1 MAELTLEEKKRVRK
15 PFLWLGMASMAMA
28 FAGLTSGYVVSRKAL
43 LQENM
48 WMEFPLPAWFYWS
61 TAVIALSSLSMVLA
75 ARRLRH
81 DDTPN
86 STRWIWI
93 SFSLGLAF
101 LAFQFLGWQELIE
114 RGIYFTGSESSTS
127 GSWVYIIT
135 FFHLLHIL
143 AGLITLA
150 VTGNR
155 SARGKYSTENKL
167 GFELASI
174 FWHFL
179 GVLWLYLF
187 LFLLFIR

>member
-48 WMEFPLPAWFYWS
+48 WMEFALPQWFYWS
-61 TAVIALSSLSMVLA
+61 TVVIVLSSLSMVLA
-75 ARRLRH
+75 ARHIRK
-81 DDTPN
+81 DDHPN
-86 STRWIWI
+86 STRFIWVT
-93 SFSLGLAF
+93 FALGLSF
-101 LAFQFLGWQELIE
+101 LLFQYLGWQDLVE

-127 GSWVYIIT
+127 GSWVYVIT
-135 FFHLLHIL
+135 LFHLLHII
-143 AGLITLA
+143 AGLISLA

-155 SARGKYSTENKL
+155 SARGLYSFENKL
-167 GFELASI
+167 GFELAAM